1 VLLAFAAAA
10 DCFLACSRHQLVTCN
25 MCGCGK
31 FMDAV
36 FTVIAAAWWL
46 VAGFVTAGQAR
57 PANNAHVAK
66 KEWRNAV
73 VLLSWITSGLF
84 GLLFFI
90 HMGRIGVSCCRKR
103 RKNAEPDMEKAGLR
117 HPERPPSAA
126 VELGKEVA
134 SRPYMMGRFGNKQQ
148 QNGLDTNLSGPN
160 I

>member
-1 VLLAFAAAA
+1 
-10 DCFLACSRHQLVTCN
+10 
-25 MCGCGK
+25 
-31 FMDAV
+31 MDAV
-36 FTVIAAAWWL
+36 FTVIAAGWWL

-57 PANNAHVAK
+57 PANNSHVAK

-73 VLLSWITSGLF
+73 VLLCWITSGLF
-84 GLLFFI
+84 GLLFFV

-103 RKNAEPDMEKAGLR
+103 RKNAGSEPDLEKAGLR
-117 HPERPPSAA
+117 HPDRPPSAA

-148 QNGLDTNLSGPN
+148 QNGLATDLSGPN